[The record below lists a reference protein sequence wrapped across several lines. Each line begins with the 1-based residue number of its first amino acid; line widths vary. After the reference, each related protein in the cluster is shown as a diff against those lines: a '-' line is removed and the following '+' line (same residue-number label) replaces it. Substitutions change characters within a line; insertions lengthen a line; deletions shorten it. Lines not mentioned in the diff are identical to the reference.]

1 MRNSCYAFALAS
13 LAPLL
18 INCGG
23 NDAVVLRQDALVVSP
38 ASISVSASAPF
49 PNNIASFSVSDGP
62 GISFTFNTG
71 ACQRIATRVP
81 TIDRG
86 YAVQAISPGA
96 CTFIITDS
104 LGNVATLHV
113 TVTQ

>member
-49 PNNIASFSVSDGP
+49 PNNIVSFSGVGRP
-62 GISFTFNTG
+62 WHFIYL
-71 ACQRIATRVP
+71 QYRRVP
-81 TIDRG
+81 THRNARSYDRSRLRRSSNF
-86 YAVQAISPGA
+86 ARSV
-96 CTFIITDS
+96 
-104 LGNVATLHV
+104 HV
-113 TVTQ
+113 YHHGFAR